1 MFMLFQD
8 VMRAWTKEKP
18 VKERHIQDNTPC
30 KGILSKPCGSEV
42 SFEVSQKFRQITFI
56 RQTQRDVIPWEE
68 GGGLS
73 NPKNIFFKTAQTD
86 YR

>member
-30 KGILSKPCGSEV
+30 KGILSKPCASDV
-42 SFEVSQKFRQITFI
+42 SFEVSQKFRQIQFMQMDLKRWNTL
-56 RQTQRDVIPWEE
+56 
-68 GGGLS
+68 GGGAGV
-73 NPKNIFFKTAQTD
+73 K
-86 YR
+86 